1 MLRLIRRVIGTAPA
15 LLALFICELNL
26 LEDTIVGRLL
36 VGVFTILVI
45 CGLVSVLVAE
55 VGSLIIGLL
64 MRGGLLG

>member
-1 MLRLIRRVIGTAPA
+1 MKWDIKNKDRAPA
-15 LLALFICELNL
+15 LLALSICNLDL

-36 VGVFTILVI
+36 VGAFTILVI
-45 CGLVSVLVAE
+45 CRLVSVLVTE